1 MSRGLRTTLWV
12 LSSFAV
18 LWTVLAVVGLVG
30 MVSMHRGMMGGG
42 SSDGMMNGMMAGGM
56 MMGMMLHMA
65 LTWIV
70 MLGLD
75 AMFVYLIVTS
85 WRHTEA
91 SPSARERHAA

>member
-1 MSRGLRTTLWV
+1 
-12 LSSFAV
+12 
-18 LWTVLAVVGLVG
+18 
-30 MVSMHRGMMGGG
+30 
-42 SSDGMMNGMMAGGM
+42 MMNGMMAGGM